1 MLKPDEV
8 SRAFSALAQQS
19 RLAAL
24 HMLVTRHAD
33 GMCPG
38 DLSRELG
45 IVPAT
50 LSFHLKAL
58 TSAGLISAQPNGRQ
72 LIYRADLARIR
83 ALSQYLTE
91 TCGGSEAARCFGDL
105 DTPKNRINSRQGAM
119 HD

>member
-1 MLKPDEV
+1 MLKPGEV
-8 SRAFSALAQQS
+8 SRAFSALAQET

-24 HMLVTRHAD
+24 HMLIAHHAD

-38 DLSRELG
+38 ELSRQLG

-58 TSAGLISAQPNGRQ
+58 ARVGLISAQPNGRQ

-83 ALSQYLTE
+83 ALTQYLTE
-91 TCGGSEAARCFGDL
+91 TCGRREAAGCFEDE
-105 DTPKNRINSRQGAM
+105 DTPENRINSRQGAI